1 MASAATKTAFKILAK
16 INRLLLPR
24 LSKLDM
30 NRLSKKDKA
39 LIAYKYWVVLHV
51 LD

>member
-1 MASAATKTAFKILAK
+1 MASTVSKSGFKLLAK

-24 LSKLDM
+24 LSKLDF
-30 NRLSKKDKA
+30 NNLSKTDKV

>member
-1 MASAATKTAFKILAK
+1 MASVASKTAFKILTK
-16 INRLLLPR
+16 VNRLLLPS

-30 NRLSKKDKA
+30 NRLSKTDKV
-39 LIAYKYWVVLHV
+39 LIAYKYWVVMHV

>member
-1 MASAATKTAFKILAK
+1 MASNASKIAFKILAK
-16 INRLLLPR
+16 ANRLLLPR
-24 LSKLDM
+24 LSKLDF
-30 NRLSKKDKA
+30 NNLSKADKV